1 MNFQLLYKNSS
12 ILNAWLTGENN
23 IYEEQKDNEM
33 LKKGN

>member
-12 ILNAWLTGENN
+12 ILNTWLTGENN